1 MGTNIFNAGL
11 VPWTKSRSTSFLMT
25 ISRSIRAALVAA
37 FISLGATLAQAQQTV
52 QTWLM
57 LNQNSQETF
66 FVTDPAEQVRLTR
79 AGWKVNGTA
88 YLMAK
93 AQPNTSAMQRLVKG
107 SSHGTDRIFA
117 ITTEQSIAAVKAG
130 YTSEGVLGQAAA
142 TPLTP
147 ALIPVYHFVKDS
159 MNLWL
164 IDKADQAWAEKAG
177 WTLKGVAF
185 WLWSKPSA

>member
-1 MGTNIFNAGL
+1 
-11 VPWTKSRSTSFLMT
+11 MT
-25 ISRSIRAALVAA
+25 ISRSLRAALTAA
-37 FISLGATLAQAQQTV
+37 FISLSATLAHAQQTV

-57 LNQNSQETF
+57 LNPNSQETF
-66 FVTDPAEQVRLTR
+66 FVTDPAEQIRLTR

-88 YLMAK
+88 YLLNK

-107 SSHGTDRIFA
+107 TSRGTDRIFA
-117 ITTEQSIAAVKAG
+117 VTTEQSVAAVKAG
-130 YTSEGVLGQAAA
+130 YTSEGVLGQASA
-142 TPLTP
+142 TPLNP
-147 ALIPVYHFVKDS
+147 SLVPVYHFVKDS

-164 IDKADQAWAEKAG
+164 IDKADQPWAEKAG